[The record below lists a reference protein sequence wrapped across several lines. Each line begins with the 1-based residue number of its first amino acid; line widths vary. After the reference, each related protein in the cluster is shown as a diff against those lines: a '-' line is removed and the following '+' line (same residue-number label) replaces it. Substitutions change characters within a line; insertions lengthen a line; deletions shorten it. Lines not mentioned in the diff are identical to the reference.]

1 MTNTQHC
8 RYLKLSLADRIKHLE
23 SKMSLFADLAVS
35 CSGAHQP
42 ARIMDMNAVEG
53 RSIYEPVDIASVEAS
68 AADLM
73 DAIQKVMADLR
84 HAQSAKQAPE
94 AESKQPVGLP
104 RRLPMTA
111 SEVAAMGL

>member
-8 RYLKLSLADRIKHLE
+8 RYLKLSLVDRIKHLE